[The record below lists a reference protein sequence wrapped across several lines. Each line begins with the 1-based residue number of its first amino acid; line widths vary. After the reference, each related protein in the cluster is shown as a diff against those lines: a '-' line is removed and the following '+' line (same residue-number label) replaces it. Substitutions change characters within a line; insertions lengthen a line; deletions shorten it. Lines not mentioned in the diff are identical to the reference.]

1 MGKLWV
7 EVTIGNMRIAW
18 SAMSLFHRRTEGL
31 EWGWEVD
38 AGNWE
43 PEDDKGCCAA
53 DERNVQPS
61 LSSG

>member
-1 MGKLWV
+1 MARLWV
-7 EVTIGNMRIAW
+7 EVTIRNMYIAW
-18 SAMSLFHRRTEGL
+18 SAMSLFHRCTEGL
-31 EWGWEVD
+31 GSRCWEL
-38 AGNWE
+38 E